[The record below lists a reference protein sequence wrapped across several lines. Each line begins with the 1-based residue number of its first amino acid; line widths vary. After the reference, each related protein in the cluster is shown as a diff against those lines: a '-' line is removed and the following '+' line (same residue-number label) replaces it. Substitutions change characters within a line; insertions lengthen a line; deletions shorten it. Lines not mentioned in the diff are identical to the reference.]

1 MTADQYPYARRLD
14 LIEDLFGHEV
24 RDPYRWLEDPDSE
37 ETRAWLRAEDDLF
50 RAHEEELPGVAALAE
65 RILELTGTGH
75 IGVPVWRGARRFF
88 TRRLPGQE
96 HAVLCTLDPEQARG
110 RS

>member
-37 ETRAWLRAEDDLF
+37 ER
-50 RAHEEELPGVAALAE
+50 V
-65 RILELTGTGH
+65 
-75 IGVPVWRGARRFF
+75 RGCGPRTTCSVR
-88 TRRLPGQE
+88 T
-96 HAVLCTLDPEQARG
+96 G
-110 RS
+110 RSCRE